1 VRKTFQKYLFIF
13 MAVAFVI
20 TFSLS
25 FYIQTQQAKVNSE
38 EIINLKIED
47 AKKQI
52 IQNNSSLATIRQD
65 SDKSA
70 IRKARICAYILS
82 LYPGA
87 VKNADSLYKLTKML
101 DVDEINVVDG
111 RGFITASTR
120 TEFIGFDMKSGKQSG
135 YFMRL
140 LDQDTQLVQDLQ
152 AISYDR
158 ATIMQYAGVRRTDMP
173 GFIQIGYFPQR
184 VVEAMRV
191 ADIRNLAAGFR
202 IGAGGEIFV
211 CKDGIIESINDASW
225 LNKPARDYGV
235 NIKDEKA
242 GRSFTANIGGFK
254 KLCIFKEFQ
263 GYTIVGTLPVNEMFT
278 SRNSTA
284 VELVIFNF
292 ILFGVVFALISWLVQ
307 RVVISGIYSM
317 NSSLKK
323 ITEGDLTE
331 VVQVK
336 TNEEFISLSN
346 GINSTVKALK
356 DAITEAAA
364 RLDQELEFAREI
376 QLSSL
381 PNVFPPFPH
390 RNEFDI
396 YATMHTA
403 KEVGGDFYD
412 FFLIGKD
419 RLGLVMADVSGKG
432 VPAALFMMTAKT
444 HIKNCMQIGVD
455 LDVVMS
461 KVNNLLCENNETAM
475 FVTAFVAELNFE
487 TGELVYV
494 NAGHNPPLLKRAGG
508 DYEWLKGKSGLI
520 LAAME
525 DFPYE
530 KNTIQLA
537 YDDQLYLY
545 TDGVTEALNT
555 KMELY
560 SNERLESVLNSAKDL
575 NVKELL
581 ERIKA
586 DIDSFAAA
594 AEQADDITMLSI
606 KYKKR
611 EVKVSRLTIPARV
624 DNLETVVKFVS
635 EELEAHEGSRK
646 AKQQLIVA
654 VEEIFVNI
662 ARYAYGKE
670 GGNTVILCYVDDN
683 RSLAGVQFMDS
694 GKPYNPLEKE
704 DPDVTLAVEDRE
716 VGGLGIYLVKNSMDR
731 ISYEY
736 RDGQNV
742 FTMEKNLAEA

>member
-1 VRKTFQKYLFIF
+1 

-38 EIINLKIED
+38 DIINLKIED

-52 IQNNSSLATIRQD
+52 TLNNSNLAAIKGD

-70 IRKARICAYILS
+70 IRKARVCAYILN

-87 VKNADSLYKLTKML
+87 AKNVNTLYSLTKML

-120 TEFIGFDMKSGKQSG
+120 AQFIGFDMASGKQSG
-135 YFMRL
+135 YFMSL
-140 LDQDTQLVQDLQ
+140 LDRDTELVQELQ

-158 ATIMQYAGVRRTDMP
+158 ATLMQYAGVRRTDAP

-191 ADIRNLAAGFR
+191 ADIKNLAAGFR

-211 CKDGIIESINDASW
+211 CKNGIIESINDASW
-225 LNKPARDYGV
+225 LSKPAHEYGV
-235 NIKDEKA
+235 NIKEHKA
-242 GRSFTANIGGFK
+242 GQSFTANIGGFE

-284 VELVIFNF
+284 VELVVFNL

-317 NSSLKK
+317 NNSLKK
-323 ITEGDLTE
+323 ITEGNLDE

-364 RLDQELEFAREI
+364 RLDKELEFAREI

-432 VPAALFMMTAKT
+432 IPAALFMMTAKT
-444 HIKNCMQIGVD
+444 HIKNCMQIGGD
-455 LDVVMS
+455 LGMVMS
-461 KVNNLLCENNETAM
+461 NVNNLLCENNDTAM

-494 NAGHNPPLLKRAGG
+494 NAGHNPPLLKRAAG

-525 DFPYE
+525 NFPYE
-530 KNTIQLA
+530 KNTIKLA
-537 YDDQLYLY
+537 FDDQLYLY
-545 TDGVTEALNT
+545 TDGVTEALNP

-560 SNERLESVLNSAKDL
+560 SNQGLETVLNQAKDL

-581 ERIKA
+581 EHIKD
-586 DIDSFAAA
+586 DIDFFAAD

-606 KYKKR
+606 KYKKH
-611 EVKVSRLTIPARV
+611 EVKVCRLTIPARI
-624 DNLETVVKFVS
+624 DNLEAVMKFVS
-635 EELEAHEGSRK
+635 DELEVHEGSRK
-646 AKQQLIVA
+646 AKQQLAMA

-662 ARYAYGKE
+662 ARYAYGKA
-670 GGNTVILCYVDDN
+670 GGSTVIHCYVDDN
-683 RSLAGVQFMDS
+683 RSLAGVRFIDS
-694 GKPYNPLEKE
+694 GKPYNPLEKD
-704 DPDVTLAVEDRE
+704 DPDVTLGVEDRE
-716 VGGLGIYLVKNSMDR
+716 IGGLGIYLVKNSMDR

-742 FTMEKNLAEA
+742 FTMEKNLTEV